1 MYTPC
6 GSWLH
11 ANFASMKDKNILVTG
26 AAGQSGT
33 LIVQALAGAGAPVR
47 ALVRDTE
54 KAKGLPGVALVAGDM
69 LEKDT
74 LKAALDNVH
83 RVMLIS
89 SANHRMVETQ
99 CTFIDACKEAG
110 VHHVIKF
117 SGEESQQGYDPQRF
131 RFTREHEQIE
141 DYLENSGMQWT
152 HLRPSQ
158 FMQVY
163 LREAPAIHRTGELRL
178 PLKKIRMSPVDL
190 RDVAQVAAAVLMEG
204 GYTGKSLRIT
214 GPESLSMDD
223 IAATLSRIAGKMI
236 RYVPVSWNER
246 AAALSAAGLPD
257 YFLDALE
264 EQAAERVR
272 NPEAIVDTST
282 HQLFDLTPT
291 AFSKFSIDHATIF
304 NQDPLPQKIS

>member
-6 GSWLH
+6 GSRLH

-33 LIVQALAGAGAPVR
+33 LIVRALAAKQQPVR

-54 KAKGLPGVALVAGDM
+54 KAKSLGAIPGVALVAGNM

-74 LKAALDNVH
+74 LKAALDGVH

-141 DYLENSGMQWT
+141 DYLESSGMQWT

-163 LREAPAIHRTGELRL
+163 LREAPAIHRTSELRL
-178 PLKKIRMSPVDL
+178 PLKQIRMSPVDL
-190 RDVAQVAAAVLMEG
+190 RDVARVAAAILMEG
-204 GYTGKSLRIT
+204 GHTDRSLRIT

-223 IAATLSRIAGKMI
+223 IATILSRTAGKTI
-236 RYVPVSWNER
+236 RYVPVTWDER

-264 EQAAERVR
+264 EQTAERVR

-282 HQLFDLTPT
+282 HRLFGVPPT
-291 AFSKFSIDHATIF
+291 TFSKFSMDHTTIF
-304 NQDPLPQKIS
+304 NQS